1 MARSSVLCSSSG
13 SASVARGLNWAAL
26 QGPRRSGQPEI
37 CNTGHFLGPLCKL
50 LCSCWFRSP
59 RPLKLFEQLN
69 LSSFLS
75 TTSWMKT
82 RRRNSA
88 SVEQTILTIHLKEE
102 NQHQMCVPSPPL
114 QLIWQSLHFWTMG
127 KECWNKLASLE
138 ATLVWNS
145 AQRLTH
151 KGKV

>member
-37 CNTGHFLGPLCKL
+37 CNAGHFFEASLQTAL
-50 LCSCWFRSP
+50 LLLVQEPS
-59 RPLKLFEQLN
+59 PLKTIWAIEFIELFKYDQLN
-69 LSSFLS
+69 EN
-75 TTSWMKT
+75 KEE
-82 RRRNSA
+82 
-88 SVEQTILTIHLKEE
+88 EQRKCWTNKLTIHLKEE
-102 NQHQMCVPSPPL
+102 NQHQMCVPTAQHSS
-114 QLIWQSLHFWTMG
+114 WFG
-127 KECWNKLASLE
+127 KVCISEQWERNVETSLE